1 MENNN
6 KTEKELDS
14 KKLML
19 IIIASLALI
28 IIVLLVVLIIKS
40 GSKQPVANNDMT
52 PEPTL
57 SAEPTEIPIFTG
69 VPVTPTPI
77 PSDFPTYYPSD
88 MPTEE
93 TTDDPDNSAS
103 EEPNLS
109 PSPEET
115 YTPDPSLT
123 SEATDIPTED
133 PDPVV
138 IFNDSVFEA
147 AFRAMYGRE
156 GETIRYSDL
165 LEYEDLCLSGCGL
178 TDISDIMKFEN
189 LVYVDLGDNP
199 ELSDIRP
206 LSVLS
211 KLSTVILYYT
221 DVSDI
226 GPLASLSKLQKLDL
240 DGCKVSNLA
249 PLSMLVL
256 LEDLHLGSNCITDI
270 TSLAR
275 LVRLTSLEL
284 QGNGITDV
292 SALSGLTALKRLNL
306 TDNMVVNVYNE
317 LSPLIELE
325 VLYLSGNPIAAGEV
339 ALLRHALSGCEIV
352 F

>member
-6 KTEKELDS
+6 KTKKELDS

-40 GSKQPVANNDMT
+40 GSKQPVVNNDVT

-57 SAEPTEIPIFTG
+57 SAEPTDIPIFTG

-77 PSDFPTYYPSD
+77 PSDFPTDYPSD
-88 MPTEE
+88 MPTEGI
-93 TTDDPDNSAS
+93 TDDPAS
-103 EEPNLS
+103 EEPYLS

-115 YTPDPSLT
+115 FTPDPSLT
-123 SEATDIPTED
+123 AEATDVPTED

-138 IFNDSVFEA
+138 TFNDSVFEA
-147 AFRAMYGRE
+147 AFRAMYGLE
-156 GETIRYSDL
+156 GITIRYSDL
-165 LEYEDLCLSGCGL
+165 LAYEDLCLSGCGL

-199 ELSDIRP
+199 ELSDIKP

-226 GPLASLSKLQKLDL
+226 SPLASLSKLQKLDL

-256 LEDLHLGSNCITDI
+256 LEDLHLGSNSITDI

-339 ALLRHALSGCEIV
+339 DLLRFALSGCEIV

>member
-1 MENNN
+1 
-6 KTEKELDS
+6 
-14 KKLML
+14 
-19 IIIASLALI
+19 
-28 IIVLLVVLIIKS
+28 
-40 GSKQPVANNDMT
+40 
-52 PEPTL
+52 
-57 SAEPTEIPIFTG
+57 
-69 VPVTPTPI
+69 
-77 PSDFPTYYPSD
+77 

-103 EEPNLS
+103 EEPNFS

-123 SEATDIPTED
+123 SEATAIPEPTVEPTEEVTLTPPPTDIPTED

-147 AFRAMYGRE
+147 AFRAMYGLE
-156 GETIRYSDL
+156 GITIRYSDL
-165 LEYEDLCLSGCGL
+165 LAYEDLCLSGCGL

-226 GPLASLSKLQKLDL
+226 GPLASLSKLQRLDL

-256 LEDLHLGSNCITDI
+256 LEDLHLGSNSITDI

-339 ALLRHALSGCEIV
+339 DLLRYALSGCEIV

>member
-6 KTEKELDS
+6 KTKKELDS

-40 GSKQPVANNDMT
+40 GSKQPVVNNDVT

-57 SAEPTEIPIFTG
+57 SAEPTDIPIFTG

-77 PSDFPTYYPSD
+77 PSDFPTDYPSD
-88 MPTEE
+88 MPTEGI
-93 TTDDPDNSAS
+93 TDDPAS
-103 EEPNLS
+103 EEPYLS

-115 YTPDPSLT
+115 FTPDPSLT
-123 SEATDIPTED
+123 AEATDVPTED

-138 IFNDSVFEA
+138 TFNDSVFEA
-147 AFRAMYGRE
+147 AFRAMYGLE
-156 GETIRYSDL
+156 GITIRYSRL
-165 LEYEDLCLSGCGL
+165 LAYKDLCLSGCGL

-199 ELSDIRP
+199 ELSDIKP

-226 GPLASLSKLQKLDL
+226 SPLASLSKLQKLDL

-256 LEDLHLGSNCITDI
+256 LEDLHLGSNSITDI

-339 ALLRHALSGCEIV
+339 DLLRYALSGCEIV

>member
-6 KTEKELDS
+6 KTKKELDS

-40 GSKQPVANNDMT
+40 GSKQPVVNNDTT

-57 SAEPTEIPIFTG
+57 SAEPTDIPIFTG

-77 PSDFPTYYPSD
+77 PSDFPTDYPSD
-88 MPTEE
+88 MPTEGI
-93 TTDDPDNSAS
+93 TDDPAS
-103 EEPNLS
+103 EEPYLS

-115 YTPDPSLT
+115 FTPDPSLT
-123 SEATDIPTED
+123 AEATVVPTED

-138 IFNDSVFEA
+138 TFNDSVFEA
-147 AFRAMYGRE
+147 AFRAMYDLE
-156 GETIRYSDL
+156 GITIRYSDL
-165 LEYEDLCLSGCGL
+165 LAYKDLCLSGCGL

-226 GPLASLSKLQKLDL
+226 SPLASLSKLQKLAL

-256 LEDLHLGSNCITDI
+256 LEDLHLGSNGITDI

-339 ALLRHALSGCEIV
+339 DLLRYALSGCEIV

>member
-6 KTEKELDS
+6 KTKKELDY

-40 GSKQPVANNDMT
+40 GSKQPVVNNDAT

-57 SAEPTEIPIFTG
+57 SAEPTDIPIFTG

-77 PSDFPTYYPSD
+77 PSDFPTDYPSD
-88 MPTEE
+88 MPTEGI
-93 TTDDPDNSAS
+93 TDDPAS
-103 EEPNLS
+103 EEPYLS

-138 IFNDSVFEA
+138 TFNDSVFEA
-147 AFRAMYGRE
+147 AFRAMYDRE
-156 GETIRYSDL
+156 GETIRYSEL
-165 LEYEDLCLSGCGL
+165 LAYKDLCLSGCGL

-199 ELSDIRP
+199 ELSDIKP

-226 GPLASLSKLQKLDL
+226 SPLASLSKLQKLDL

-256 LEDLHLGSNCITDI
+256 LEDLHLGSNSITDI

-339 ALLRHALSGCEIV
+339 DLLRYALSGCEIV

>member
-1 MENNN
+1 
-6 KTEKELDS
+6 
-14 KKLML
+14 
-19 IIIASLALI
+19 
-28 IIVLLVVLIIKS
+28 
-40 GSKQPVANNDMT
+40 
-52 PEPTL
+52 
-57 SAEPTEIPIFTG
+57 
-69 VPVTPTPI
+69 
-77 PSDFPTYYPSD
+77 
-88 MPTEE
+88 
-93 TTDDPDNSAS
+93 
-103 EEPNLS
+103 
-109 PSPEET
+109 
-115 YTPDPSLT
+115 
-123 SEATDIPTED
+123 
-133 PDPVV
+133 
-138 IFNDSVFEA
+138 
-147 AFRAMYGRE
+147 MYGLE
-156 GETIRYSDL
+156 GITIRYSDL
-165 LEYEDLCLSGCGL
+165 LAYEDLCLSGCGL

-199 ELSDIRP
+199 ELSDIKP

-226 GPLASLSKLQKLDL
+226 SPLASLSKLQKLDL

-256 LEDLHLGSNCITDI
+256 LEDLHLGSNSITDI

-339 ALLRHALSGCEIV
+339 DLLRYALSGCEIV

>member
-6 KTEKELDS
+6 KTKKELDS

-40 GSKQPVANNDMT
+40 GSKQPVVNNDTT

-57 SAEPTEIPIFTG
+57 SAEPTDIPIFTG

-77 PSDFPTYYPSD
+77 PSDFPTDYPSD
-88 MPTEE
+88 MPTEGI
-93 TTDDPDNSAS
+93 TDDPAS
-103 EEPNLS
+103 EEPYLS

-115 YTPDPSLT
+115 FTPDPSLT
-123 SEATDIPTED
+123 AEATVVPTED

-138 IFNDSVFEA
+138 TFNDSVFEA

-226 GPLASLSKLQKLDL
+226 SPLASLSKLQKLDL

-256 LEDLHLGSNCITDI
+256 LEDLHLGSNSITDI

-339 ALLRHALSGCEIV
+339 DLLRYALSGCEIV

>member
-6 KTEKELDS
+6 KTKKELDS

-40 GSKQPVANNDMT
+40 GSKQPVVNNDTT

-57 SAEPTEIPIFTG
+57 SAEPTDIPIFTG

-77 PSDFPTYYPSD
+77 PSDFPTDYPSD
-88 MPTEE
+88 MPTEGI
-93 TTDDPDNSAS
+93 TDDPAS
-103 EEPNLS
+103 EEPYLS

-115 YTPDPSLT
+115 FTPDPSLT
-123 SEATDIPTED
+123 AEATDVPTED

-138 IFNDSVFEA
+138 TFNDSVFEA
-147 AFRAMYGRE
+147 AFRAMYGLE
-156 GETIRYSDL
+156 GKTIRYSKL

-199 ELSDIRP
+199 ELSDIKP

-226 GPLASLSKLQKLDL
+226 SPLASLSKLQKLDL

-256 LEDLHLGSNCITDI
+256 LEDLHLGSNSITDI

-339 ALLRHALSGCEIV
+339 DLLRYALSGCEIV

>member
-6 KTEKELDS
+6 KTKKELDS

-40 GSKQPVANNDMT
+40 GSKQPVVNNDAT

-57 SAEPTEIPIFTG
+57 SAEPTDIPIFTG

-77 PSDFPTYYPSD
+77 PSDFPTDYPSD
-88 MPTEE
+88 MPTEGI
-93 TTDDPDNSAS
+93 TDDPAS
-103 EEPNLS
+103 EEPYLS

-123 SEATDIPTED
+123 SEATED

-256 LEDLHLGSNCITDI
+256 LEDLHLGSNSITDI

-339 ALLRHALSGCEIV
+339 DLLRYALSGCEIV

>member
-57 SAEPTEIPIFTG
+57 SAEPTDIPIFTG

-77 PSDFPTYYPSD
+77 PSDFPTDYPSD
-88 MPTEE
+88 MPTEGI
-93 TTDDPDNSAS
+93 TDDPAS
-103 EEPNLS
+103 EEPYLS

-115 YTPDPSLT
+115 FTPDPSLT
-123 SEATDIPTED
+123 AEATAIPTED

-138 IFNDSVFEA
+138 TFNDSVFEA
-147 AFRAMYGRE
+147 AFRAMYGLE
-156 GETIRYSDL
+156 GITIRYSDL
-165 LEYEDLCLSGCGL
+165 LAYKDLCLSGCGL

-226 GPLASLSKLQKLDL
+226 SPLASLSKLQRLDL

-256 LEDLHLGSNCITDI
+256 LEDLHLGSNSITDI

-339 ALLRHALSGCEIV
+339 DLLRYALSGCEIV

>member
-6 KTEKELDS
+6 KTKKELDS

-40 GSKQPVANNDMT
+40 GSKQPVVNNDAT

-57 SAEPTEIPIFTG
+57 STEPTDIPIFTG

-77 PSDFPTYYPSD
+77 PSDFPTDYPSD
-88 MPTEE
+88 MPTEGI
-93 TTDDPDNSAS
+93 TDDPAS
-103 EEPNLS
+103 EEPYLS

-115 YTPDPSLT
+115 FTPDPSLT
-123 SEATDIPTED
+123 AEATDVPTED

-138 IFNDSVFEA
+138 TFNDSVFEA
-147 AFRAMYGRE
+147 AFRAMYGLE
-156 GETIRYSDL
+156 GITIRYSDL
-165 LEYEDLCLSGCGL
+165 LAYEDLCLSGRGL

-199 ELSDIRP
+199 ELSDIKP

-226 GPLASLSKLQKLDL
+226 SPLASLSKLQKLDL

-256 LEDLHLGSNCITDI
+256 LEDLHLGSNSITDI

-339 ALLRHALSGCEIV
+339 DLLRYALSGCEIV

>member
-6 KTEKELDS
+6 KTKKELDS

-57 SAEPTEIPIFTG
+57 SAEPTDIPIFTG
-69 VPVTPTPI
+69 VPVTPTQI

-93 TTDDPDNSAS
+93 ITDDPDNSAS

-123 SEATDIPTED
+123 SEATAI

-138 IFNDSVFEA
+138 TFNDSVFEA
-147 AFRAMYGRE
+147 AFRAMYDLE
-156 GETIRYSDL
+156 GDTIRYSDL
-165 LEYEDLCLSGCGL
+165 LEYEDLYLPGCGL

-256 LEDLHLGSNCITDI
+256 LEDLHLGSNSITDI

-339 ALLRHALSGCEIV
+339 DLLRYALSGCEIV

>member
-1 MENNN
+1 MTAEA
-6 KTEKELDS
+6 T
-14 KKLML
+14 
-19 IIIASLALI
+19 
-28 IIVLLVVLIIKS
+28 VV
-40 GSKQPVANNDMT
+40 PD
-52 PEPTL
+52 PTV
-57 SAEPTEIPIFTG
+57 EPTEEATL
-69 VPVTPTPI
+69 TPP
-77 PSDFPTYYPSD
+77 P
-88 MPTEE
+88 
-93 TTDDPDNSAS
+93 
-103 EEPNLS
+103 
-109 PSPEET
+109 
-115 YTPDPSLT
+115 
-123 SEATDIPTED
+123 TDIPTED

-147 AFRAMYGRE
+147 AFRAMYDLE
-156 GETIRYSDL
+156 GKTIRYSKL
-165 LEYEDLCLSGCGL
+165 LEYKDLCLSGCGL

-226 GPLASLSKLQKLDL
+226 SPLASLSKLQKLDL

-256 LEDLHLGSNCITDI
+256 LEDLHLGSNSITDI

-339 ALLRHALSGCEIV
+339 DLLRFALSGCEIV

>member
-6 KTEKELDS
+6 KTKKELDS

-57 SAEPTEIPIFTG
+57 SAEPTDIPIFTG

-93 TTDDPDNSAS
+93 ITDDPDNSAS

-123 SEATDIPTED
+123 SEATED
-133 PDPVV
+133 TDPVV
-138 IFNDSVFEA
+138 TFNDSVFEA
-147 AFRAMYGRE
+147 AFRAMYDLE
-156 GETIRYSDL
+156 GKTIRYSDL
-165 LEYEDLCLSGCGL
+165 LEYEYLGLYGCGL

-226 GPLASLSKLQKLDL
+226 SPLASLSKLQRLDL

-256 LEDLHLGSNCITDI
+256 LEDLHLGSNSITDI

-275 LVRLTSLEL
+275 LDRLTSLEL
-284 QGNGITDV
+284 QGNGLTDV

-339 ALLRHALSGCEIV
+339 DLLRYALSGCEIV

>member
-6 KTEKELDS
+6 KTKKELDS

-40 GSKQPVANNDMT
+40 GSKQPVVNNDTT

-57 SAEPTEIPIFTG
+57 SAEPTDIPIFTG

-77 PSDFPTYYPSD
+77 PSDFPTDYPSD
-88 MPTEE
+88 MPTEGI
-93 TTDDPDNSAS
+93 TDDPAS
-103 EEPNLS
+103 EEPYLS

-115 YTPDPSLT
+115 FTPDPSLT
-123 SEATDIPTED
+123 AEATVVPTED

-138 IFNDSVFEA
+138 TFNDSVFEA
-147 AFRAMYGRE
+147 AFRAMYDLE
-156 GETIRYSDL
+156 GITIRYSDL
-165 LEYEDLCLSGCGL
+165 LAYKDLCLSGCGL

-226 GPLASLSKLQKLDL
+226 SPLASLSKLQKLDL

-275 LVRLTSLEL
+275 LDRLTSLEL

-339 ALLRHALSGCEIV
+339 DLLRYALSGCEIV

>member
-1 MENNN
+1 M
-6 KTEKELDS
+6 
-14 KKLML
+14 
-19 IIIASLALI
+19 
-28 IIVLLVVLIIKS
+28 
-40 GSKQPVANNDMT
+40 
-52 PEPTL
+52 
-57 SAEPTEIPIFTG
+57 
-69 VPVTPTPI
+69 
-77 PSDFPTYYPSD
+77 
-88 MPTEE
+88 
-93 TTDDPDNSAS
+93 
-103 EEPNLS
+103 S

-115 YTPDPSLT
+115 FTPDPSLT
-123 SEATDIPTED
+123 AEATAIPTED

-138 IFNDSVFEA
+138 TFNDSVFEA

-156 GETIRYSDL
+156 GIIRYSDL
-165 LEYEDLCLSGCGL
+165 LKYEDLCLSGCGL

-317 LSPLIELE
+317 LSPLIELD

-339 ALLRHALSGCEIV
+339 DLLRYALSGCEIV

>member
-6 KTEKELDS
+6 KTKKELDS

-40 GSKQPVANNDMT
+40 GSKQPVVNNDTT

-57 SAEPTEIPIFTG
+57 SAEPTDIPIFTG

-77 PSDFPTYYPSD
+77 PSDFPTDYPSD
-88 MPTEE
+88 MPTEGI
-93 TTDDPDNSAS
+93 TDDPAS
-103 EEPNLS
+103 EEPYLS

-115 YTPDPSLT
+115 FTPDPSLT
-123 SEATDIPTED
+123 AEATVVPTED

-138 IFNDSVFEA
+138 TFNDSVFEA
-147 AFRAMYGRE
+147 AFRAMYDLE
-156 GETIRYSDL
+156 GITIRYSDL
-165 LEYEDLCLSGCGL
+165 LAYKDLCLSGCGL

-199 ELSDIRP
+199 ELSDIKP

-226 GPLASLSKLQKLDL
+226 SPLASLSKLQKLDL

-256 LEDLHLGSNCITDI
+256 LEDLHLGSNSITDI

-339 ALLRHALSGCEIV
+339 DLLRYALSGCEIV